1 MHEYAELHVDLLVVS
16 MKVTLNKDFAYAMT
30 PMKILSWPVG
40 TWPLQDYNI
49 FSAMRVIIT
58 SFLLVRNFC
67 HSVSMLT
74 CTYTRRQGISEQIS
88 GTCSSD
94 INLHFIYFN
103 NLCDVLLNFEF
114 IDFAQSE
121 IKCSFNFACQ
131 WISL

>member
-1 MHEYAELHVDLLVVS
+1 MHDYAVLFVDLRVVS
-16 MKVTLNKDFAYAMT
+16 MKAALNKDFAYAMI
-30 PMKILSWPVG
+30 PMKIMSWPVG

-49 FSAMRVIIT
+49 FSAIRVIIT

-94 INLHFIYFN
+94 INLNFIYYT
-103 NLCDVLLNFEF
+103 LMCKIKVILNFHRKVA
-114 IDFAQSE
+114 DVKSV
-121 IKCSFNFACQ
+121 IK
-131 WISL
+131 SLQGTI